1 MAGNLPGLAGHIT
14 RFFGKRHKFWRENL
28 PRFCGN
34 SPEVG
39 PEISRGLERNIARFG
54 RKSHKVGR
62 EISHVLA
69 GNLTRFG
76 GKSHLFGLSLPNF
89 HKIWRD
95 LHEISPELGCHLT
108 RFIPKS
114 PEVRGRQE
122 VYFLHFWGV
131 VCLIQRALRF

>member
-1 MAGNLPGLAGHIT
+1 MRSFGKSHKFRRDISPGLAGNLT
-14 RFFGKRHKFWRENL
+14 RFGEKSH
-28 PRFCGN
+28 
-34 SPEVG
+34 EVW
-39 PEISRGLERNIARFG
+39 PEISRGLARNIPRLG

-69 GNLTRFG
+69 GNLTYSDG
-76 GKSHLFGLSLPNF
+76 VCLNF
-89 HKIWRD
+89 NKIWRD
-95 LHEISPELGCHLT
+95 LHEISQELGCHLT